1 MKIII
6 IGAQAAGASAAAK
19 AKRINPEATI
29 RIYEKSDIVSFGACG
44 LPYFIGDHFSDAN
57 EMISRTP
64 QQFEKDGIDIKI
76 LHEVVAIDTLS
87 KKLKIKD
94 LINGHSFEDTYDK
107 LLLAVGASP
116 IIPPFSNDKLKN
128 IFTLRD
134 IYDGQAIKK
143 TLNDAQ
149 VNNIIVV
156 GAGYIGLELVESLVA
171 LNKKVKLIQLDNR
184 VLVDAFDAQI
194 TDIIAENIKQ
204 YCDLH
209 LQEKVLGFGGQ
220 DKVTH
225 VITDKDQYPADM
237 VIIATGVK
245 PNSSI
250 YNNLGINTL
259 KNGAIITDA
268 LGQTNIR
275 DIYAAGDCAALYHKV
290 SHDMVYIP
298 LATGANKLGK
308 VVGENLAGGHC
319 QFPGTLG
326 TSALKV
332 FDIEAGRT
340 GITENDAKKAAI
352 AYKTVVVKDKNHSN
366 YVAGQTSITAKLI
379 YHADTRI
386 ILGGQIAGGVGSALR
401 VNVLATAIW
410 AKMTIDELTM
420 LDFLYAPPF
429 SRPWDVLNIA
439 GSIAK

>member
-94 LINGHSFEDTYDK
+94 LTNGHCFEDTYDK

-143 TLNDAQ
+143 TLSDDQ

-171 LNKKVKLIQLDNR
+171 LNKKVKLIQLDDR

-225 VITDKDQYPADM
+225 VITDKGQYPADM

-250 YNNLGINTL
+250 YNNLGISTL

-268 LGQTNIR
+268 LGQTNIC

-290 SHDMVYIP
+290 SHDIVYIP

-379 YHADTRI
+379 YHAETRI
-386 ILGGQIAGGVGSALR
+386 ILGGQIAGGVGAALR

>member
-19 AKRINPEATI
+19 AKRINPEVTI

-94 LINGHSFEDTYDK
+94 LTNGHCFEDTYDK

-171 LNKKVKLIQLDNR
+171 LNKKVKLIQLDDR

-209 LQEKVLGFGGQ
+209 LQEKVLGFDGQ

>member
-94 LINGHSFEDTYDK
+94 LTNGHCFEDTYDK

-149 VNNIIVV
+149 VNDIIVV

-171 LNKKVKLIQLDNR
+171 LNKKVKLIQLDDR

-220 DKVTH
+220 NKVTH

-245 PNSSI
+245 PNSCI

-290 SHDMVYIP
+290 SQDMVYIP

-379 YHADTRI
+379 YHAETRI
-386 ILGGQIAGGVGSALR
+386 ILGGQIAGGVGAALR

>member
-94 LINGHSFEDTYDK
+94 LTNGHCFEDTYDK

-171 LNKKVKLIQLDNR
+171 LNKKVKLIQLDDR

-308 VVGENLAGGHC
+308 VVGENLVGGHC

>member
-94 LINGHSFEDTYDK
+94 LTNGHCFEDTYDK

-116 IIPPFSNDKLKN
+116 IISPFSNDKLKN

-171 LNKKVKLIQLDNR
+171 LNKKVKLIQLDDR
-184 VLVDAFDAQI
+184 VLIDAFDAQI

-245 PNSSI
+245 PNSNI

>member
-64 QQFEKDGIDIKI
+64 QQFEKGGIDIKI

-94 LINGHSFEDTYDK
+94 LTNGHCFEDTYDK

-143 TLNDAQ
+143 TLNDDQ

-171 LNKKVKLIQLDNR
+171 LNKKVKLIQLDDR

-225 VITDKDQYPADM
+225 VITDKNQYPADM

-250 YNNLGINTL
+250 YNNLGISTL

-268 LGQTNIR
+268 LGQTNIC

-379 YHADTRI
+379 YHAETRI
-386 ILGGQIAGGVGSALR
+386 ILGGQIAGGVGAALR